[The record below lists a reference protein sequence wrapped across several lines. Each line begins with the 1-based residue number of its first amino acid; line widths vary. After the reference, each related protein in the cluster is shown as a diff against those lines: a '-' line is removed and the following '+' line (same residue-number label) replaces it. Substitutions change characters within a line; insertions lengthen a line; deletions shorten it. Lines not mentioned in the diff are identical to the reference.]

1 MAGLPDLIGGSNVS
15 TTQGLRSTAAIA
27 TARKTPQFT
36 SETIRVN
43 ANTTPM
49 LLLMKKIGKN
59 IKVKGATFFHLLR
72 DMIPRNVSVLGT
84 TDATPAT
91 VSSGATTFALVAG
104 QGAYVYAGMT
114 LQSERTGEEM
124 LITSVTGDVATVT
137 RAFGG
142 GAGGGAAAAGLNAS
156 AAAAG
161 EELRIMGTAF
171 DEGSAAPSG
180 LSVEPTILQ
189 NACQCFRGS
198 VEATGRDIATEVYG
212 DEEWMRLHQDAVEYM
227 NLAKESAFIFSQGK
241 VLTGTQTKTMGL
253 LGWIASNVFL
263 QGGNLDETSLEN
275 YTEAWYRRN
284 FGEGPSMYGLTGINP
299 LKAMDSFARDALR
312 LKTGDETLGM
322 KVSEWT
328 CSFGT
333 IKLVPHGLFTPVG
346 SSISPQNRGSQGYMI
361 GINANMIGEV
371 EFAKRGLRLE
381 KDVQLP
387 GIDGKKDCWTWDG
400 GIRCLSEKAHFFASG
415 ITAP

>member
-15 TTQGLRSTAAIA
+15 TTQGSRSTSAIA

-36 SETIRVN
+36 GETIRVN
-43 ANTTPM
+43 ANTTP
-49 LLLMKKIGKN
+49 LLLLQKKIGKN

-72 DMIPRNVSVLGT
+72 DMIPRNVSLIGSVA
-84 TDATPAT
+84 ATPAQ
-91 VSSGATTFALVAG
+91 VAAGDLTFAFATG
-104 QGAYVYAGMT
+104 QGAYVYAGNT

-142 GAGGGAAAAGLNAS
+142 GAGGGPAAAILAVGAV
-156 AAAAG
+156 A
-161 EELRIMGTAF
+161 EELRIMGSAF

-212 DEEWMRLHQDAVEYM
+212 DEEWMRLHQDAVERM
-227 NLAKESAFIFSQGK
+227 NVDKESAYIFSQGK

-263 QGGNLDETSLEN
+263 QGGSLDETSLEN

-284 FGEGPSMYGLTGINP
+284 FGQSADMYTLCGVNP
-299 LKAMDSFARDALR
+299 LKAMDAFARDSLR
-312 LKTGDETLGM
+312 LRSEDETLGL
-322 KVSEWT
+322 KIATWR
-328 CSFGT
+328 CSFGDH
-333 IKLVPHGLFTPVG
+333 KLIAHGLFTPGG
-346 SSISPQNRGSQGYMI
+346 SSLTAAQRGSQGYMI
-361 GINANMIGEV
+361 GVNGKMLGEV
-371 EFAKRGLRLE
+371 EFATRGLRLE

-387 GIDGKKDCWTWDG
+387 GVDGKKDCWTWDG
-400 GIRCLSEKAHFFASG
+400 GIRVLSEKAHFFASG
-415 ITAP
+415 ITGP